1 MKKNLCPVRAAVFWS
16 VTALLFTQLTVSAQ
30 TLTHRYSFFNEPD
43 GSTTATDVVA
53 SANGILNPNT
63 VIGGDAN
70 ISSGQLLLDGTVGTY
85 VQLPAGVITNDQ
97 AVTIEV
103 WGDYPDAS
111 ISGNQGNWANL
122 FDFGTQ
128 DANGQDS
135 YSISFCV
142 NVSGTAGELDAAI
155 SDYDNANV
163 NRENL
168 QTSDTPLNGLTDAHL
183 AIVFDPPQHYSA
195 IYLNGQLIDQRT
207 IASTITPGIKDI
219 DNLVGADNWG
229 DPTLVANLDEF
240 RIWNGALNSL
250 QVAADYIA
258 GPAVTNASAGT
269 VTNIQLNV
277 AYQMVLNGIQDATVT
292 AEATGLTNA
301 VDITELSTY
310 SSGNTNILTVS
321 NNVIS
326 AIAEGSATIIAQY
339 AGVSA
344 TQTITVV
351 QPVSTLTHRYSFFN
365 AADGATTAVDSIGG
379 ANGVLDGDA
388 NITGGQLVLDGTNGT
403 YLDLPAGII
412 NSNYTAVTIDAWASF
427 GSPLAVGMF
436 FDFGN
441 TDVNGVGEDYIFCSA
456 QTARAA
462 ITASDPGY
470 SAEQG
475 VDTTSWAGSTNLH
488 VTAVYNPPG
497 QYVAIYTNGNLAAS
511 VTGVTD
517 PISVVNDVE
526 SFIGRSLYTADGW
539 LTANI
544 DEFRIFNGALSSQDV
559 AISQAAG
566 DASIPGTVTNGPGAL
581 VSLSFKAPAT
591 LTVLTAGSAK
601 LLVNYANLTNFDLL
615 GNSITPPAG
624 LTVTSSDTNVLTY
637 ASGGVIYGKGS
648 GTAKLTVVYQ
658 GTTNTASI
666 TVVNPPAPTLMHRYS
681 FFNEPDGSLTATDSI
696 AGFNGT
702 LQGSASITG
711 GQLVIPNT
719 AQTAPAPDYLLLPNG
734 ILTNAVDGIGT
745 NLNDPAVT
753 VEAWAS
759 FAPSQG
765 YWAALFDFG
774 FTDGSGLGAYDI
786 HLGQLGGN
794 TVFGISDSDNANVD
808 YQSDTAGNLRG
819 QSNVHIVTVF
829 NPPEGYIACYTN
841 GVLAAV
847 DNSITISMAGVWGTL
862 NKIGGDLWPDPG
874 MQGSVSEFRIYNG
887 VMSPSEVAQTQVLG
901 PTNLLTVV
909 TAGPTLG
916 AVMSGGNL
924 IISWPQSATGYTL
937 QSRSSLTSGTWT
949 NVSGTPSVVG
959 NNYQLSV
966 PISGASQFYRLEN

>member
-1 MKKNLCPVRAAVFWS
+1 MAALRPRTRWLLP
-16 VTALLFTQLTVSAQ
+16 TARSIPTPRF
-30 TLTHRYSFFNEPD
+30 
-43 GSTTATDVVA
+43 
-53 SANGILNPNT
+53 
-63 VIGGDAN
+63 GGDAN
-70 ISSGQLLLDGTVGTY
+70 ISGGQLLLDGTPGTY

-97 AVTIEV
+97 AVTIEA

-111 ISGNQGNWANL
+111 VSGNQGNWANL
-122 FDFGTQ
+122 FDFGKQ

-142 NVSGTAGELDAAI
+142 NVSGTGGELDAAI

-168 QTSDTPLNGLTDAHL
+168 QTSDTPLNGLADAHL
-183 AIVFDPPQHYSA
+183 AIVFNPPQHYSA
-195 IYLNGQLIDQRT
+195 IYLNGVLIDQRT
-207 IASTITPGIKDI
+207 IASTITPGIQDV
-219 DNLVGADNWG
+219 DNLIGGDNWN

-240 RIWNGALNSL
+240 RVWNGALNSL
-250 QVAADYIA
+250 QVAADYQA
-258 GPAVTNASAGT
+258 GPAVTNASWGT

-277 AYQMVLNGIQDATVT
+277 AYQMVLNGLQDATVT
-292 AEATGLTNA
+292 AEASGLTNA

-326 AIAEGSATIIAQY
+326 AVAEGSATVIAQY
-339 AGVSA
+339 AGVYS
-344 TQTITVV
+344 TQTVTVI
-351 QPVSTLTHRYSFFN
+351 QPVSVLTHRYSFFN
-365 AADGATTAVDSIGG
+365 TANGTTTAVDSIGG
-379 ANGVLDGDA
+379 ANGVLNGDA
-388 NITGGQLVLDGTNGT
+388 NIAGGQLVLDGTSGT

-412 NSNYTAVTIDAWASF
+412 NSNYTAVTIDAWADF

-441 TDVNGVGEDYIFCSA
+441 TDANGVGEDYIFCSA
-456 QTARAA
+456 ETARAA
-462 ITASDPGY
+462 ITGADPGY
-470 SAEQG
+470 DGEQG
-475 VDTTSWAGSTNLH
+475 VNTPAWAGLTNLH

-497 QYVAIYTNGNLAAS
+497 QYIAIYTNGLLAAS

-517 PISVVNDVE
+517 PLSVVNDVE
-526 SFIGRSLYTADGW
+526 SYIGQSLYAADGW

-544 DEFRIFNGALSSQDV
+544 DEFRIFNGALTSQDV

-566 DASIPGTVTNGPGAL
+566 DASIPSTVTNGPGAL
-581 VSLSFKAPAT
+581 VSLSLQAPAT
-591 LTVLTAGSAK
+591 LTVLTDGSAK

-624 LTVTSSDTNVLTY
+624 LTITSSDTNILKY
-637 ASGGVIYGKGS
+637 ASGGIIYGNNA
-648 GTAKLTVVYQ
+648 GTAKLTVIYQ
-658 GTTNTASI
+658 GVTNVASI
-666 TVVNPPAPTLMHRYS
+666 SVVNPPAPTLMHRYS
-681 FFNEPDGSLTATDSI
+681 FFNEPDGSLTATDSV

-702 LQGSASITG
+702 LQGSASIAG

-719 AQTAPAPDYLLLPNG
+719 AQSAPAPDYLLLPNG

-774 FTDGSGLGAYDI
+774 YTDGSGLGAFDI

-829 NPPEGYIACYTN
+829 DPPEGYIACYTN

-901 PTNLLTVV
+901 PTNLLVTV
-909 TAGPTLG
+909 TAGPMLG
-916 AVMSGGNL
+916 AVISSGNL

-937 QSRSSLTSGTWT
+937 QSRASLTSGTWT

-966 PISGASQFYRLEN
+966 PISGSSQFFRLEN